1 MLENKFQKLL
11 NVLLDNK
18 NEYITV
24 KSISAQMEVSPRTV
38 HNYLN
43 SPEFLQFIYPA
54 SLDKKSNKGIC
65 LLVNEE
71 DYFIM
76 RSKLNDTGPVPFS
89 YSTDIDYIMF
99 SLLYSENLNA
109 QDYCNNLYISLSK
122 FSEYIKEI
130 EKFIKRYALKLKA
143 NKKSGYQ
150 LHGDEEDIRNMF
162 YHYLTTLYTPK
173 EKQPK
178 NIGRLTEQTESIIK
192 DLIGEEDISKL
203 FDIMNITEKVMN
215 SFFTDEDYNMI
226 FLEFTILYIRCSKN
240 WHVNLDNKVDT
251 HSQEYYYASL
261 TKIYMEKDLS
271 IFLSDAEIVYITKLY
286 LSARKQKNEATD
298 TNNNE
303 VLEIFLR
310 ILSIRLNFEL
320 TNDFELRQNLLNHLR
335 PAIHRIKHGMSNKN
349 PLLNQIKENYTE
361 IYMAV
366 MTTIEDIEDIENI
379 MFDSDELGYICLHII
394 AAVNRPSNIK
404 KINTALICN
413 EGLSIEI
420 FLKNIIESYFRE
432 IEISNIFRETNIQQL
447 NPSDYSLILNT
458 TSHKY
463 NQNNIV
469 NISKN
474 FTSYD
479 HSLIRHSL
487 FQIKNEV
494 NIDSHV
500 ISNYLLFYHTTKV
513 YTQESLIKHYCKDLF
528 EHNYVTDEFYESVLQ
543 RMKSSGTYIA
553 RGIALPH
560 GSKDFVQRSVISLI
574 HLETPI
580 LWDNESTDLVILV
593 AINDKDAK
601 NYSYL
606 FRKIMRIASN
616 DDLSKELKHC
626 TTDEQLHEL
635 LNKVSI

>member
-1 MLENKFQKLL
+1 
-11 NVLLDNK
+11 
-18 NEYITV
+18 
-24 KSISAQMEVSPRTV
+24 
-38 HNYLN
+38 
-43 SPEFLQFIYPA
+43 
-54 SLDKKSNKGIC
+54 
-65 LLVNEE
+65 
-71 DYFIM
+71 
-76 RSKLNDTGPVPFS
+76 
-89 YSTDIDYIMF
+89 
-99 SLLYSENLNA
+99 
-109 QDYCNNLYISLSK
+109 
-122 FSEYIKEI
+122 
-130 EKFIKRYALKLKA
+130 
-143 NKKSGYQ
+143 
-150 LHGDEEDIRNMF
+150 
-162 YHYLTTLYTPK
+162 
-173 EKQPK
+173 
-178 NIGRLTEQTESIIK
+178 
-192 DLIGEEDISKL
+192 
-203 FDIMNITEKVMN
+203 
-215 SFFTDEDYNMI
+215 
-226 FLEFTILYIRCSKN
+226 
-240 WHVNLDNKVDT
+240 
-251 HSQEYYYASL
+251 
-261 TKIYMEKDLS
+261 
-271 IFLSDAEIVYITKLY
+271 
-286 LSARKQKNEATD
+286 
-298 TNNNE
+298 
-303 VLEIFLR
+303 
-310 ILSIRLNFEL
+310 
-320 TNDFELRQNLLNHLR
+320 
-335 PAIHRIKHGMSNKN
+335 
-349 PLLNQIKENYTE
+349 
-361 IYMAV
+361 MAV

-432 IEISNIFRETNIQQL
+432 IEISNIFREMNIQQL